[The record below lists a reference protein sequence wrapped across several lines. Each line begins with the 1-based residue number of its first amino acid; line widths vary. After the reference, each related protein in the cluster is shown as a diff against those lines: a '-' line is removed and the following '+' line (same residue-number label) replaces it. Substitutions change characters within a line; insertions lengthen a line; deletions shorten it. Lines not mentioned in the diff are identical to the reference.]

1 MAKSDGLTEFAKL
14 LKERENHIPQS
25 ITTGIVI
32 TPPPEVTIRLNDVVI
47 LNKENLIFSAH
58 MLAGYKRDLHLV
70 FNDENCGQT
79 NVVSMHSHTV
89 QTLNVDTEDAHI
101 TTLDTIVE
109 GEEVILMPT
118 TDDQLYFV
126 IDKAVRFE

>member
-1 MAKSDGLTEFAKL
+1 MAKSDGLTELAIL
-14 LKERENHIPQS
+14 LKERENDIPKS
-25 ITTGIVI
+25 ITTGTVI

-58 MLAGYKRDLHLV
+58 MLAGYKRDLHPI

-79 NVVSMHSHTV
+79 NVVSMHSHIV
-89 QTLNVDTEDAHI
+89 QTLNVDTEDAHT

-109 GEEVILMPT
+109 GDEVILMPT

-126 IDKAVRFE
+126 LDKAVRFE